1 MGNELEYKDD
11 VEDSNADELDDLKL
25 EFLDRSAPVSNA
37 RKSVSIEELREKVA
51 QSSRTILV
59 GDFNGK
65 KRIAIQRNTI
75 RLVTFEIVN
84 EKGLTDDQ
92 IRHWVRTKLLNGD
105 FDYEITTL
113 YNELYGKLKH

>member
-1 MGNELEYKDD
+1 MGNDLEYKDD
-11 VEDSNADELDDLKL
+11 VEDSNADELDDLRI

-51 QSSRTILV
+51 RSSRTILV

-75 RLVTFEIVN
+75 RLVTFDIDN
-84 EKGLTDDQ
+84 EKNLTDAQ

-105 FDYEITTL
+105 FDHEITTL
-113 YNELYGKLKH
+113 YNELYSKLKH